1 MPFSFSFHI
10 PILGMN
16 LVENV
21 IFQPC
26 TLKFIIAFLSDYP
39 KYLIKSKHFKENN
52 MNENDINNMIDI
64 NSYLNSI
71 NVSEKEFY
79 KKIFKT
85 KSFKEFILKRNNPKN
100 SLEKIEAI
108 FFEEKINEYIADN
121 KVFGKNKIR
130 EQNKLL
136 LSKEYDYI
144 SEPEIIDL
152 SIQNLKNEYRILIF
166 IFQLYNKFFYKI
178 KYYL

>member
-1 MPFSFSFHI
+1 M
-10 PILGMN
+10 
-16 LVENV
+16 
-21 IFQPC
+21 
-26 TLKFIIAFLSDYP
+26 IAFLSDYP
-39 KYLIKSKHFKENN
+39 KYLVKSKHFKENN

-85 KSFKEFILKRNNPKN
+85 KSFKEFILKRFNPKN

-130 EQNKLL
+130 EQTKQ
-136 LSKEYDYI
+136 
-144 SEPEIIDL
+144 IIA
-152 SIQNLKNEYRILIF
+152 F
-166 IFQLYNKFFYKI
+166 
-178 KYYL
+178 